1 MIEFLFEKFTFLSP
15 QKNISCGYSKE
26 TSQRDC
32 SFKHPKQMLKLMDKK
47 LFTIY
52 FMLEFLGF
60 YFTLEFLGYV
70 VKSQLECKYNS
81 VSL

>member
-1 MIEFLFEKFTFLSP
+1 MNFLFEKLTFLSP
-15 QKNISCGYSKE
+15 KKNISCGYLKE
-26 TSQRDC
+26 TSQRDG

-52 FMLEFLGF
+52 FMLEFLDF

-70 VKSQLECKYNS
+70 VKSQLESKYNS
-81 VSL
+81 VPL

>member
-1 MIEFLFEKFTFLSP
+1 MCLIWLNFLFEKLTFLSP
-15 QKNISCGYSKE
+15 QKTLVVDTQKKLLKE
-26 TSQRDC
+26 TVLLSTQN
-32 SFKHPKQMLKLMDKK
+32 KLDKK

-70 VKSQLECKYNS
+70 VKSQLESKYNS
-81 VSL
+81 VPL

>member
-1 MIEFLFEKFTFLSP
+1 
-15 QKNISCGYSKE
+15 
-26 TSQRDC
+26 
-32 SFKHPKQMLKLMDKK
+32 MLKLMDKI

-70 VKSQLECKYNS
+70 VKSQLESNTIQSLYNAMFGIH
-81 VSL
+81 LNGPCYKQTMFI